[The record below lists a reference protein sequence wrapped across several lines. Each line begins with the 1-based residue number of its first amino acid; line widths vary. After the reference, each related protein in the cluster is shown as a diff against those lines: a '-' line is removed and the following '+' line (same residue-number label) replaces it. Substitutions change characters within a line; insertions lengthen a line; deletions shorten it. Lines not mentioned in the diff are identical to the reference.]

1 MTYKRPPY
9 GREVARRLANGEHL
23 NVWVYAGSRAWE
35 GAQWRIRHIGPA
47 TALVL
52 PHGDSPN
59 NYRWPVKGLEL
70 MLIWPDG
77 NPDEI
82 ITLGET
88 LVKNGA
94 TLVVAP
100 TQERAL
106 FFKPKNNKRIAA

>member
-1 MTYKRPPY
+1 MNLKLPPY
-9 GREVARRLANGEHL
+9 GREVEKLLTRHEHL
-23 NVWVYAGSRAWE
+23 NLWCYAGSQAWE

-52 PHGDSPN
+52 PQGDSPN

-100 TQERAL
+100 TNEETL